1 MKSYEKE
8 KKRITSHKIDFIFV
22 LNFIFSCE
30 NTIFGLQSYEAKKN
44 KLNKLHP
51 LKNPWIHSVT
61 IYGNLN
67 SICSHRKTIKKIFF

>member
-30 NTIFGLQSYEAKKN
+30 NTIFGLQSYEAKKKN

-51 LKNPWIHSVT
+51 LKN
-61 IYGNLN
+61 L
-67 SICSHRKTIKKIFF
+67 